1 MDQTSMTLLQGLLI
15 SCLDGKLST
24 ALHIGLHR
32 LMDPLTRGDFPSS
45 MRTIVKNRLPEFTK
59 NQSEMSKASFDFTGI
74 NYSTTLY
81 PFDDA
86 KPNFHAVR
94 TGVFGYRSFRNKLHD
109 NTEDSCPVILL
120 ASLATG
126 LRENSS
132 SMQRPST
139 TIQSYTSLRM
149 LSWMDSSSFVFH
161 WCHVTS
167 ACPSSG
173 YVGV

>member
-81 PFDDA
+81 SFDDA

-94 TGVFGYRSFRNKLHD
+94 TGIFGYRSFRNKLHD
-109 NTEDSCPVILL
+109 NTRIPVILL

-126 LRENSS
+126 LRENSC
-132 SMQRPST
+132 SMHSNPVIYITENAKLDGLFKLRLPLVSRNECLPFQRSC
-139 TIQSYTSLRM
+139 R
-149 LSWMDSSSFVFH
+149 
-161 WCHVTS
+161 
-167 ACPSSG
+167 G
-173 YVGV
+173 R

>member
-109 NTEDSCPVILL
+109 NTEDSCDSFSITCYRTERELQLYAKTKHNNPVIYITENAKLD
-120 ASLATG
+120 G
-126 LRENSS
+126 LFKLRLPLVSRNECLPF
-132 SMQRPST
+132 QR
-139 TIQSYTSLRM
+139 LCR
-149 LSWMDSSSFVFH
+149 
-161 WCHVTS
+161 
-167 ACPSSG
+167 G
-173 YVGV
+173 R

>member
-24 ALHIGLHR
+24 ALQIDDDSNNGLHR

-86 KPNFHAVR
+86 KPNFYSDQHAVR
-94 TGVFGYRSFRNKLHD
+94 TGIFGYRSFRNKLHD
-109 NTEDSCPVILL
+109 NTRIPVILL

-126 LRENSS
+126 LRENSC

-139 TIQSYTSLRM
+139 TIQSYTSLRTPA
-149 LSWMDSSSFVFH
+149 L
-161 WCHVTS
+161 C
-167 ACPSSG
+167 
-173 YVGV
+173 